1 MNADLWVTLI
11 SAVLG
16 SGALTA
22 VITAAITAH
31 SERKKA
37 AAQVSAAEARV
48 ASAERQA
55 LMMLTLDSLQ
65 ARCRAIIAT
74 GSRTQTDTQQIIIQH
89 DVYKALKGHGWA
101 DALFTSAMELPLV

>member
-1 MNADLWVTLI
+1 MTVNLWVTLI

-22 VITAAITAH
+22 VVTAALTAH
-31 SERKKA
+31 RERKKA
-37 AAQVSAAEARV
+37 AAQVSAAEARA

-65 ARCRAIIAT
+65 ARCRPFVPT
-74 GSRTQTDTQQIIIQH
+74 LYHVLPRKSREDVIIIGEKKWEGPQ
-89 DVYKALKGHGWA
+89 
-101 DALFTSAMELPLV
+101 

>member
-1 MNADLWVTLI
+1 MTANLWVTLI

-65 ARCRAIIAT
+65 ARCRAIIVK

-89 DVYKALKGHGWA
+89 DIYKALNGDGWA
-101 DALFTSAMELPLV
+101 DALFTSAMELPIV